1 MKPGDMQLLLL
12 SGTSFFL
19 LREIYLV
26 RMSTSE
32 FGLMILLSNEILQLI
47 LSVTQS

>member
-12 SGTSFFL
+12 SSTSFFL
-19 LREIYLV
+19 LREIYFV

-32 FGLMILLSNEILQLI
+32 FGLMILLNKEILQLI
-47 LSVTQS
+47 SVTQS